1 MSWHSAKEP
10 GQSQRTSKVNT
21 HSTVEALP
29 AEYDRARAE
38 PQRSKVKSEAAQ
50 ACSTQNIAQA
60 KHSQETARAQAETTT
75 HTRSEA
81 EQKRHSKAAK
91 AKQANP
97 KRNRSRGKDHGQ
109 EKLSTAQHRKSNSST
124 AKGLLSE
131 NQRAKAEPKR
141 SQSQHRAKHMT
152 CGTPGNIL
160 ITGRAWEH
168 TGHK

>member
-50 ACSTQNIAQA
+50 ACSTQNTAQA
-60 KHSQETARAQAETTT
+60 KHSQETARAQAEYHHT
-75 HTRSEA
+75 HSTSKA

-97 KRNRSRGKDHGQ
+97 KRNRSRGQDHGQ
-109 EKLSTAQHRKSNSST
+109 EKLSTAQHRKSNNSI
-124 AKGLLSE
+124 AKGLLPES
-131 NQRAKAEPKR
+131 QKAKAEPKG
-141 SQSQHRAKHMT
+141 SQSQNRAKKMT
-152 CGTPGNIL
+152 
-160 ITGRAWEH
+160 
-168 TGHK
+168 